1 MCHLSIQ
8 FLFKIKLK
16 IDVNFFICKSA
27 KSKILVPFDR
37 LLKNNLYF
45 YFNPVNNK
53 EKMKL
58 SGNVAFPTILQSV
71 AWLSNSVFGRSLKI
85 ENWPGQLPCLRDWEG
100 SESLIVSS

>member
-1 MCHLSIQ
+1 MSIFD
-8 FLFKIKLK
+8 FLFFIINNTQVPNRKFWIFFPFYIFTLILSTIKK
-16 IDVNFFICKSA
+16 
-27 KSKILVPFDR
+27 
-37 LLKNNLYF
+37 
-45 YFNPVNNK
+45 
-53 EKMKL
+53 KMKL

>member
-45 YFNPVNNK
+45 YFNPINNK
-53 EKMKL
+53 EKNETEWQCCFSDNIAVCGM
-58 SGNVAFPTILQSV
+58 A
-71 AWLSNSVFGRSLKI
+71 
-85 ENWPGQLPCLRDWEG
+85 
-100 SESLIVSS
+100 